1 MSEFSIKKPF
11 TVLVAVIAIL
21 VLGVVSYTKM
31 TPDLLPIMD
40 FPYVI
45 IVTAYPGANPEQV
58 EQEITRPMEQSMAT
72 LEHIKEITSVSSENS
87 SMVML
92 EFEDSVN
99 MDTIGVDIQQN
110 INSLS
115 AVWDEMI
122 QTPYVL
128 KINPSM
134 LPVEVAGVSMQGK
147 TNLELTE
154 FLDETL
160 LNELEGI
167 PGVARIST
175 TGAISQQ
182 IHVVLDQKKLDGL
195 NEKIRDEINA
205 EIDDSVQELKDQ
217 EKELKSAKDQ
227 INAARKKMNDAK
239 KALSSAV
246 DSAGGKAYQE
256 LKASADAL
264 QDQIDSLEAAQTRL
278 KELDQ
283 QIERSNTQLETAR
296 KLHSVLPS
304 NLLAMQ
310 IAELE
315 GTIVALE
322 TEKSTL
328 QTALIAQGLDPATL
342 GDTIAAMKEEKG
354 KLDQSL
360 KDMAALGDG
369 VKNIGNQSIDSM
381 GSQITQSSASID
393 SAMEQIEDGYDAIEE
408 GREQA
413 LKQADITNIITMD
426 MVSQILTAQSF
437 AMPAG
442 FVEQDN
448 VS

>member
-31 TPDLLPIMD
+31 TPDLLPNMD

-45 IVTAYPGANPEQV
+45 IVTVYPGANPEQV

-134 LPVEVAGVSMQGK
+134 LPVEVAVVSMQGK

-205 EIDDSVQELKDQ
+205 EIDDSVQ
-217 EKELKSAKDQ
+217 
-227 INAARKKMNDAK
+227 
-239 KALSSAV
+239 
-246 DSAGGKAYQE
+246 
-256 LKASADAL
+256 
-264 QDQIDSLEAAQTRL
+264 
-278 KELDQ
+278 
-283 QIERSNTQLETAR
+283 
-296 KLHSVLPS
+296 
-304 NLLAMQ
+304 
-310 IAELE
+310 
-315 GTIVALE
+315 
-322 TEKSTL
+322 
-328 QTALIAQGLDPATL
+328 
-342 GDTIAAMKEEKG
+342 
-354 KLDQSL
+354 
-360 KDMAALGDG
+360 
-369 VKNIGNQSIDSM
+369 
-381 GSQITQSSASID
+381 
-393 SAMEQIEDGYDAIEE
+393 
-408 GREQA
+408 
-413 LKQADITNIITMD
+413 
-426 MVSQILTAQSF
+426 
-437 AMPAG
+437 
-442 FVEQDN
+442 
-448 VS
+448 